1 MKNNIYVRAWLGEL
15 SLPIAF
21 WIVQFLTTAVLMI
34 IAAMIV
40 NENHIIAIMAPY
52 TIYALICVIRCA
64 RKYRKESKSKLKIF
78 NSIIALLWSGL
89 CVFFTL
95 FDLIAVIIG

>member
-21 WIVQFLTTAVLMI
+21 WVVQFITTTVLI
-34 IAAMIV
+34 FIAAMIF
-40 NENHIIAIMAPY
+40 NEDHIVPVMAPY

-64 RKYRKESKSKLKIF
+64 RKYRKESKSKFKIF

-89 CVFFTL
+89 CVFFTVFAL
-95 FDLIAVIIG
+95 FAVIFL